1 MERGSLEK
9 EIHIAASPAVVYEV
23 ISRPEHIRQWW
34 TEQVDFVPTPGRA
47 GRLFVPMTVVE
58 AIPGQRFVF
67 RWDYPQGEAPT
78 PQNSMLV
85 TFQLTPE
92 GDGTRLKV
100 VEDGF
105 RERGWEAAVLEE
117 EYYRSHDR
125 GWDEHLAD
133 LATYAATLATR

>member
-1 MERGSLEK
+1 
-9 EIHIAASPAVVYEV
+9 
-23 ISRPEHIRQWW
+23 
-34 TEQVDFVPTPGRA
+34 
-47 GRLFVPMTVVE
+47 MTVVE